1 MEKSNLVGFSD
12 IYHTV
17 YADKLVKV
25 LDPRELKYDALYESP
40 KISQVLLDFPILAEI
55 IEEMMLSRYHLTPDD
70 ENWSRD
76 AIDFISC
83 TLEGSFESLMNVR
96 SK

>member
-25 LDPRELKYDALYESP
+25 LDHRELKYDALYESP
-40 KISQVLLDFPILAEI
+40 KLSQVLLDFPILAQI
-55 IEEMMLSRYHLTPDD
+55 IEERMLSRYHLTPMTRIGL
-70 ENWSRD
+70 ETRL
-76 AIDFISC
+76 IS
-83 TLEGSFESLMNVR
+83 SHVP
-96 SK
+96 

>member
-17 YADKLVKV
+17 YADKLVQV

-40 KISQVLLDFPILAEI
+40 KLSQVLLDFPIYQVMAVTVTGQLT
-55 IEEMMLSRYHLTPDD
+55 SRLDC
-70 ENWSRD
+70 
-76 AIDFISC
+76 F
-83 TLEGSFESLMNVR
+83 
-96 SK
+96 